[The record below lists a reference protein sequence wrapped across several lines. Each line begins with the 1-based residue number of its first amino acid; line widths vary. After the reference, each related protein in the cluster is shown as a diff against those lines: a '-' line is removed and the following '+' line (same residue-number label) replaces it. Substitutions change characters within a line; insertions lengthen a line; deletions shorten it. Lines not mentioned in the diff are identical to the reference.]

1 MDEDSLPNHEHNMEE
16 LESGN
21 LEIHLYINNFLLILN
36 LTILNTYLTE
46 NCCNLFNCSKA
57 SFYIN
62 DIDNLMTKGNSLD
75 PHVLKCLHIYVS
87 ASPIDLQYIT
97 RDFGYISVSIS
108 STQINPYNIQK
119 SFKKSVSE
127 LVLSCEKARARVVS
141 KLREKC
147 HLLGANAVSG
157 LKIDV
162 VHTHNYTTIYTASG
176 NAIIM
181 NLKDNIYESQKDEDD
196 IIPYLPI
203 SVNNMDRH

>member
-1 MDEDSLPNHEHNMEE
+1 M
-16 LESGN
+16 
-21 LEIHLYINNFLLILN
+21 IALLIFISN
-36 LTILNTYLTE
+36 IIE

-57 SFYIN
+57 SFYIY
-62 DIDNLMTKGNSLD
+62 DLDMMMTKGNSVD

-87 ASPIDLQYIT
+87 ASHVDLQYVT
-97 RDFGYISVSIS
+97 RDFGFISVSIS
-108 STQINPYNIQK
+108 STQIQPYNLQK

-147 HLLGANAVSG
+147 HLLGANALSG
-157 LKIDV
+157 LKIDA
-162 VHTHNYTTIYTASG
+162 VHTHNHTTIYTASG

-181 NLKDNIYESQKDEDD
+181 KMINMYEPQNDEHD